1 MATYRVGDRVC
12 LMCNP
17 STTRT
22 VVGFDGV
29 TPRVAWDTDAAPGDD
44 DSHASRTRFSAERN
58 NRAGRNT
65 MNDTIYLS
73 TLQFGWGSL
82 LDSARLIHGADRRVV
97 FD

>member
-17 STTRT
+17 SATGT

-58 NRAGRNT
+58 EPCGKKDHERHHLPVHAAVRLGR
-65 MNDTIYLS
+65 L
-73 TLQFGWGSL
+73 
-82 LDSARLIHGADRRVV
+82 AR
-97 FD
+97 